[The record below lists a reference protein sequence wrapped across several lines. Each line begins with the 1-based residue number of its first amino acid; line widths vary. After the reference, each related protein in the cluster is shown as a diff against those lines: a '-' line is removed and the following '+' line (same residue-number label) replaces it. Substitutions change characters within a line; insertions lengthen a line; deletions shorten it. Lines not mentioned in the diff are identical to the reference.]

1 MSSSRGTA
9 SPTLRPS
16 SPAHV
21 SGRLHRV
28 PSHEVLN
35 AHPLLSPGL
44 QASSNVSI
52 STNIGPSP
60 NNNSLL
66 SPADSM
72 NSASSHTSQPA
83 APKYLPY
90 TPRQARVV
98 TGSATTGTANSPVSV
113 SPQHPGGGGA
123 GSTAPSA
130 TSRLQL
136 QNLKAVAQHH
146 GLDTGCVGWAMLEE
160 LVAASTD
167 HVHAHA
173 WTEVWAVIAT
183 GKVRLDCL
191 FGVSR
196 SSPLSRGQMHFSSG
210 LGENERS

>member
-1 MSSSRGTA
+1 MAATRGTA
-9 SPTLRPS
+9 SPTLRPA

-44 QASSNVSI
+44 QPSLITSSTVL
-52 STNIGPSP
+52 PSSS
-60 NNNSLL
+60 NNSLL
-66 SPADSM
+66 SPAESVS
-72 NSASSHTSQPA
+72 SASPRTAQPA
-83 APKYLPY
+83 TSAPKYLPY
-90 TPRQARVV
+90 TPRQTRVV

-113 SPQHPGGGGA
+113 SPQHPIGVA
-123 GSTAPSA
+123 APSA

-146 GLDTGCVGWAMLEE
+146 GLDTGCLGWAMLEE
-160 LVAASTD
+160 LVAGSD
-167 HVHAHA
+167 HAPA

-183 GKVRLDCL
+183 GKVS
-191 FGVSR
+191 VSYSPRR
-196 SSPLSRGQMHFSSG
+196 SLSR
-210 LGENERS
+210 EVD